1 MAKIRHSKPR
11 KEPLTIELGPD
22 EVSRIEPPNSI
33 TPDDNE
39 AATAVPGEAPASE
52 AATEP
57 VAEQPAVASSSD
69 AGTPAEN
76 EVAPAAEAAS
86 EDMNAATSQ
95 PAREVPEGSEGLI
108 GSEWPPAP
116 PPAEEAVREELA
128 EEERVKHA
136 FGRDP
141 DTPPP
146 GSTIH
151 DDATTRMPP
160 PAPPPRAGRGSMF
173 AAGVAGGL
181 IALLGAAGLQWAGVL
196 GSPGTTVSAP
206 ADTGAVDA
214 LKAEIAALKQDVDAV
229 KAGSGGGDT
238 AALSQSV
245 TDLQGGLKGLTAS
258 LDQVKGDVA
267 ALKDAIAQGAAG
279 DGAAVQTLG
288 KKLAALESAV
298 AALGNAGSG
307 VPQEALDAINQKL
320 GAVEQAAAAAA
331 EAIKASDGRV
341 ATLEQN
347 AAAASEAAKAGESRM
362 AALEA
367 SVAALSKQIES
378 QAGQPKVAL
387 AIAAAAL
394 KSAIERGGTFTAEVE
409 TFAAIAPNAPE
420 LAALREI
427 AAKGIASRTELVEE
441 MDGAANAMIAAAEP
455 VDENAGFWDRLL
467 SSAESLVTVRPI
479 GAVEGDSAPA
489 KVARMEV
496 AVKAGDFAKALAEYD
511 TLPEPAKAAGQAYA
525 DKIRAR
531 ATAEDLVAKALAGA
545 LKSA

>member
-11 KEPLTIELGPD
+11 KEPITIELGPD
-22 EVSRIEPPNSI
+22 EVSRIEPPSSI
-33 TPDDNE
+33 TPDENDV
-39 AATAVPGEAPASE
+39 AAAAPGEPPVPGAAAETVSEQPVVASTADAAPADS
-52 AATEP
+52 
-57 VAEQPAVASSSD
+57 
-69 AGTPAEN
+69 
-76 EVAPAAEAAS
+76 EVAAAGDAPV
-86 EDMNAATSQ
+86 EDVNAATSQ
-95 PAREVPEGSEGLI
+95 PAPEPPDGSDDLI

-116 PPAEEAVREELA
+116 PSAGEVVREELA
-128 EEERVKHA
+128 EEDRVKHA

-151 DDATTRMPP
+151 DEPTRMTP
-160 PAPPPRAGRGSMF
+160 PAPPPRAGGGSIF

-181 IALLGAAGLQWAGVL
+181 IALLGAGGLQWAGVL
-196 GSPGTTVSAP
+196 GSPGTTVTAP
-206 ADTGAVDA
+206 ADTGAIDA
-214 LKAEIAALKQDVDAV
+214 LKAEIAALRQDVDAV
-229 KAGSGGGDT
+229 KAGSGGDT

-245 TDLQGGLKGLTAS
+245 ADLQGGLKGLTAS

-298 AALGNAGSG
+298 AALGNGGSS

-347 AAAASEAAKAGESRM
+347 AAAAGEAAKAGESRM
-362 AALEA
+362 AVLEA
-367 SVAALSKQIES
+367 SVAALSKQLES

-420 LAALREI
+420 LPALRDI
-427 AAKGIASRTELVEE
+427 AAKGIASRAELVEE
-441 MDGAANAMIAAAEP
+441 MDSAANAMIAAAEP

-479 GAVEGDSAPA
+479 GSVEGDGAPA
-489 KVARMEV
+489 RVARMEV

-511 TLPEPAKAAGQAYA
+511 SLPAPAKAAGQAYA

-531 ATAEDLVAKALAGA
+531 AAAEDLVAKALAGA